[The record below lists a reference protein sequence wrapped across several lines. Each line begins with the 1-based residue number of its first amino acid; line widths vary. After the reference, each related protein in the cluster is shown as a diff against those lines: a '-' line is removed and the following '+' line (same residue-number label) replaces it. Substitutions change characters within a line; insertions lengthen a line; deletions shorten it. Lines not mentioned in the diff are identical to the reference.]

1 MQRKATRDYRQ
12 PHEGQDA
19 EQEACVLLSFY
30 LPLTSHGISLA
41 SWTSAQRGNEGSM
54 VGMLFEAGAAVGY
67 LSACQATQQPS
78 HTSPCRGIHSMAIPP
93 KILYGSRDTE
103 ASEMLALQGDY
114 MDAQIE
120 G

>member
-1 MQRKATRDYRQ
+1 MMVLWWGCYLRL
-12 PHEGQDA
+12 GQMLA
-19 EQEACVLLSFY
+19 IY
-30 LPLTSHGISLA
+30 LHA
-41 SWTSAQRGNEGSM
+41 
-54 VGMLFEAGAAVGY
+54 F
-67 LSACQATQQPS
+67 CQATQQPS